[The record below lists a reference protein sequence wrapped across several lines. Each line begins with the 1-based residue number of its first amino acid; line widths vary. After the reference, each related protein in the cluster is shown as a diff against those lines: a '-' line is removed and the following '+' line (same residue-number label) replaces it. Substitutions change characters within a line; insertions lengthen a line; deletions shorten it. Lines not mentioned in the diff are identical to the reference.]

1 MTDTASKRILV
12 IGASGYVGS
21 RLVSVLLTGGHRVV
35 VAGRSLDK
43 LADYGWFHDVTAVQ
57 LDADDPLSTNAAF
70 EQIGPVDLVY
80 YLAHGIGQSGFRE
93 ADSRAAA
100 NVAAASQVAGVER
113 IVYLGGFVPESESL
127 SDHLAGRAEVAQAL
141 RVDGG
146 PEVVWL
152 GAALIIGSGSTS
164 FEILRYV
171 ADRFPVLPAPAW
183 MGNRIDPISIRD
195 VLHYLVAAGES
206 DQVPAGDY
214 DICGPDVT
222 TYRGLVATYARL
234 AGTRRLTVPIGGP
247 AAGVAARVSAAALPI
262 PAGLATDLITS
273 LDHPM
278 SAARE
283 GIRTVV
289 PDPPGGLL
297 TVDEAIRRALGPD
310 GSQAERRPVT
320 ALADPHHLADTD
332 PVWAGGDAARIRE
345 LTPGLVRSALG
356 LLPPMPGPVAAVVRS
371 GLDAAARLVPSGA

>member
-21 RLVSVLLTGGHRVV
+21 RLVSVLLTAGHRVV
-35 VAGRSLDK
+35 AAGRSLDK
-43 LADYGWFHDVTAVQ
+43 LADYGWFHDVTTVQ

-80 YLAHGIGQSGFRE
+80 YLAHGIGESGFRK
-93 ADSRAAA
+93 ADTRAAA
-100 NVAAASQVAGVER
+100 NVAAAAQAAGVER
-113 IVYLGGFVPESESL
+113 IVYLGGFLPDSHSL

-152 GAALIIGSGSTS
+152 GAALIIGAGSTS

-183 MGNRIDPISIRD
+183 MSNRIDPISIRD

-206 DQVPAGDY
+206 GRVPAGDY

-222 TYRGLVATYARL
+222 TYRELVATYARL
-234 AGTRRLTVPIGGP
+234 TSRRRLTVPIGGP
-247 AAGVAARVSAAALPI
+247 SAGATARVSAAALPI
-262 PAGLATDLITS
+262 PDGLATDLITS

-297 TVDEAIRRALGPD
+297 GVDEAIRRAVGPD
-310 GSQAERRPVT
+310 DLPAERRPVSS
-320 ALADPHHLADTD
+320 LADPHHLADTD
-332 PVWAGGDAARIRE
+332 PEWAGGDAARIRQ
-345 LTPGLVRSALG
+345 LTPGFVRPVLG
-356 LLPPMPGPVAAVVRS
+356 MIPPIPGPLAAVLRS
-371 GLDAAARLVPSGA
+371 GLDVVARLVPSGA

>member
-1 MTDTASKRILV
+1 M

-21 RLVSVLLTGGHRVV
+21 RLVSVLLTAGHRVV
-35 VAGRSLDK
+35 AAGRSLDK

-93 ADSRAAA
+93 ADCQAAA
-100 NVAAASQVAGVER
+100 NVAAAAKEAGVER
-113 IVYLGGFVPESESL
+113 IVYLGGFVPDSTSL
-127 SDHLAGRAEVAQAL
+127 SDHLASRAEVAQAL

-183 MGNRIDPISIRD
+183 MANRIDPISIRD
-195 VLHYLVAAGES
+195 VLHYLVTAGES
-206 DQVPAGDY
+206 KQVPAGDY
-214 DICGPDVT
+214 DICGPDIT
-222 TYRGLVATYARL
+222 TYRDLVATYARL
-234 AGTRRLTVPIGGP
+234 AGKRRLTVPIGGP
-247 AAGVAARVSAAALPI
+247 TAGVAARVSAATLPI
-262 PAGLATDLITS
+262 PGGLATDVITS

-297 TVDEAIRRALGPD
+297 GVDEAIRRALGPD
-310 GSQAERRPVT
+310 ALPAERRPVS
-320 ALADPHHLADTD
+320 ALADPHDLADTD
-332 PVWAGGDAARIRE
+332 PVWAGGDAARIRQ
-345 LTPGLVRSALG
+345 LTPGFARPVLG
-356 LLPPMPGPVAAVVRS
+356 LLPPIPGPVAAVVRS
-371 GLDAAARLVPSGA
+371 GLDVAARLVPSGG

>member
-35 VAGRSLDK
+35 VAGRGLDK
-43 LADYGWFHDVTAVQ
+43 LAEYGWFHDVTAVQ
-57 LDADDPLSTNAAF
+57 LDADDPLSTKAAF
-70 EQIGPVDLVY
+70 EQLGPVDLVY

-100 NVAAASQVAGVER
+100 NVAAAAQAAGVQR

-183 MGNRIDPISIRD
+183 MANRIDPISIRD

-214 DICGPDVT
+214 DICGPDTT
-222 TYRGLVATYARL
+222 TYQGLVATYARL

-247 AAGVAARVSAAALPI
+247 GARVAARVSAAALPI
-262 PAGLATDLITS
+262 PAG
-273 LDHPM
+273 
-278 SAARE
+278 
-283 GIRTVV
+283 
-289 PDPPGGLL
+289 
-297 TVDEAIRRALGPD
+297 
-310 GSQAERRPVT
+310 
-320 ALADPHHLADTD
+320 
-332 PVWAGGDAARIRE
+332 
-345 LTPGLVRSALG
+345 
-356 LLPPMPGPVAAVVRS
+356 
-371 GLDAAARLVPSGA
+371 